1 MGFNIEALKRLQI
14 IDKEMYDLQEEKQR
28 IPLQIKDNDDKCDM
42 QKEAVKSAEAEAKE
56 VKLLL
61 NKQELALQEK
71 EEQIQKYNAQL
82 SQVKTNKEYSA
93 LQSEINKI
101 KADNSVLEEEIIR
114 ILDRVQTA
122 EKKVKEEVALLSDIG
137 KERES
142 KKKELD
148 ALLEK
153 NEALIAEL
161 ESQRNVIMHDIN
173 PDDLSVYEKIL
184 KAKEGRALSQITND
198 ACGICS
204 MNLLPQ
210 TISEVMMGDKIVFC
224 ESCHRILYIEKEPA

>member
-1 MGFNIEALKRLQI
+1 MGFNIEALKRLQR
-14 IDKEMYDLQEEKQR
+14 IDKEIYDLQEEKQR
-28 IPLQIKDNDDKCDM
+28 IPLQIKDNDDKCSI
-42 QKEAVKSAEAEAKE
+42 QKETVKSAEEEVKE
-56 VKLLL
+56 VKLML
-61 NKQELALQEK
+61 NKQELALQER
-71 EEQIQKYNAQL
+71 EDQIKKYNAQL

-93 LQSEINKI
+93 LQSEISKI

-122 EKKVKEEVALLSDIG
+122 EKKVKVEAERLVEIET
-137 KERES
+137 EREA

-153 NEALIAEL
+153 NETVIAEL
-161 ESQRNVIMHDIN
+161 QSQRNVIIQDVN
-173 PDDLSVYEKIL
+173 PEDLSVYEKIL
-184 KAKEGRALSQITND
+184 KAKEGRALSQISND

-224 ESCHRILYIEKEPA
+224 ESCHRILYIQKEPA